1 MPRMIWSRPRGRQ
14 FAHRDHR
21 LACPICEKR
30 RAKRYCPARVE
41 TICTVCC
48 GTEREVTID
57 CPSDCVYLMES
68 RKHELDRRE
77 VDWKT
82 VPFSDAQVPRSTVA
96 RHQLLI
102 SQLAFAISK
111 YAAENPSVADSDVIA
126 SLKSLAESYQTLS
139 NGIYYEKPPDYVLQ
153 RGLYEAL
160 GSAITEYKKAGSA
173 DPGFETPRD
182 SEVRDLLIF
191 LTQLGATRTNG
202 RPKGRAYLDLLRSQ
216 IKSDELQKSSSGLLV
231 VP

>member
-1 MPRMIWSRPRGRQ
+1 M
-14 FAHRDHR
+14 
-21 LACPICEKR
+21 ACPICEKR
-30 RAKRYCPARVE
+30 KAKRYCPARTE

-57 CPSDCVYLMES
+57 CPSDCTYLVES
-68 RKHELDRRE
+68 RKHEAGRRE

-82 VPFSDAQVPRSTVA
+82 VPFSDVQVPRSTIS

-102 SQLAFAISK
+102 TQFA
-111 YAAENPSVADSDVIA
+111 YAICKFARENPPVTDSDVIA
-126 SLKSLAESYQTLS
+126 GLKSLAESYQTLS
-139 NGIYYEKPPDYVLQ
+139 SGIYYEKPPEYVLQ

-160 GSAITEYKKAGSA
+160 QAAIKEYKEAVST
-173 DPGFETPRD
+173 DPGFEAPRD
-182 SEVRDLLIF
+182 SEVRDILIF

-216 IKSDELQKSSSGLLV
+216 FKSDELQQSSPGLLV

>member
-1 MPRMIWSRPRGRQ
+1 M
-14 FAHRDHR
+14 HRDHR

-30 RAKRYCPARVE
+30 KAKRYCPARVE

-57 CPSDCVYLMES
+57 CPSDCAYLMES
-68 RKHELDRRE
+68 RKHDAGRPE

-82 VPFSDAQVPRSTVA
+82 VPFSDVQVPRSTVA

-102 SQLAFAISK
+102 SQFA
-111 YAAENPSVADSDVIA
+111 YAICRYAGENPSVADADVIA

-139 NGIYYEKPPDYVLQ
+139 NGIYYEKPPDYALQ
-153 RGLYEAL
+153 RGLYEAME
-160 GSAITEYKKAGSA
+160 AAVKEYKRGGSA
-173 DPGFETPRD
+173 DPGFETPRE
-182 SEVRDLLIF
+182 SEVRDILIF
-191 LTQLGATRTNG
+191 LTQLGATRVNG

-216 IKSDELQKSSSGLLV
+216 FKSDELQQSSSRLLV